1 MEKECGCL
9 RMEKEMVSTVNVP
22 CNQANEYPYIYIN
35 IYPASI
41 ARSGEASRHEEGQKN
56 IPMEINF

>member
-22 CNQANEYPYIYIN
+22 CNQANETHIYIQHPSPEVVKLHAMKKVRK
-35 IYPASI
+35 ISPWKSTF
-41 ARSGEASRHEEGQKN
+41 SLQ
-56 IPMEINF
+56 

>member
-1 MEKECGCL
+1 
-9 RMEKEMVSTVNVP
+9 MEKEMVSTVNVP
-22 CNQANEYPYIYIN
+22 CNQANESH

-41 ARSGEASRHEEGQKN
+41 ARSGEDSRHEEGQKN